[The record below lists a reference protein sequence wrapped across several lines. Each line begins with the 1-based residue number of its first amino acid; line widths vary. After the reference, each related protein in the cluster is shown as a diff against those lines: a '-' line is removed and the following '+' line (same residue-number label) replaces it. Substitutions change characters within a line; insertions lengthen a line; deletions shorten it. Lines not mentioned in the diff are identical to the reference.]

1 MTSSAAWIRTGRGQR
16 SRGQQCEV
24 TRRSCVLLMDVCV
37 FFIREKEED
46 EMLTSVIQRMGK
58 ERPSFSFSLTVL

>member
-1 MTSSAAWIRTGRGQR
+1 MACSVR
-16 SRGQQCEV
+16 SLDDHV
-24 TRRSCVLLMDVCV
+24 LLLMDVCV